1 MDRERN
7 YSTIEKECLAIVL
20 GIKAF
25 ATYLVGK
32 PFILQTDHRALTWL
46 QTFQDKNMRQT
57 RWSLALQPYTFE
69 IQHRKGRDNA
79 NADALSRLP
88 GKSEQTSPLH

>member
-1 MDRERN
+1 
-7 YSTIEKECLAIVL
+7 
-20 GIKAF
+20 
-25 ATYLVGK
+25 
-32 PFILQTDHRALTWL
+32 
-46 QTFQDKNMRQT
+46 MRLT

-88 GKSEQTSPLH
+88 GKVKTDQCFALKKKESNVTDNICRASGLLNQERSGPITRQEREFQSGPVIPSDPGQDYIKN